1 MGEVTRNRH
10 PYAILEIKRLE
21 GEMARTAVKK
31 LNEKWLL
38 LANLTANTG
47 HAMIWPVTTLHMT
60 LSLGQ
65 TLTTSGLVLLVA
77 ALMNVLGSFI
87 AGQLFDRWKAYPSL
101 LIASA
106 IAFCSVTTLFFYNGW
121 PVFAF
126 LIWLTSIGLGSV
138 TTLLNAYATT
148 VTGKNTRV
156 VFNNMYIVLNV
167 GVVLG
172 TLVVGYLFDYGFS
185 WLMLIAGLLYLTL
198 GIVVAIFFNVDTD
211 SVAGDVLPEEEADN
225 QSVLSDESQVVETV
239 SEPLS
244 GQRPKLKFTAL
255 LIWIAAFLLLMYL
268 SYMLWETVM
277 ATYLHRIGIST
288 AHYANLWVLNGLTI
302 IVFQKMISNWAN
314 KRNYAI
320 SVIAGGLI
328 FALSFLLMLF
338 VDQFWQIVLVFELLT
353 VGEMLASPQVPA
365 WVAQVTPKSVSGQ
378 AQGFVGMMISTG
390 RMLGPVYGGIMLD
403 HGWFAGLF
411 LSVFVG
417 MVLVNIGLYFVSK
430 NKKVAQAD

>member
-1 MGEVTRNRH
+1 MTMNSN
-10 PYAILEIKRLE
+10 
-21 GEMARTAVKK
+21 KK

-38 LANLTANTG
+38 LANLAANTG

-65 TLTTSGLVLLVA
+65 TLTMSGLVLLVA

-87 AGQLFDRWKAYPSL
+87 AGQLFDRWRPYPAL

-106 IAFCSVTTLFFYNGW
+106 IAFCSVGTLFFYNGW
-121 PVFAF
+121 PIFAI
-126 LIWLTSIGLGSV
+126 LIWTASLGLGAI
-138 TTLLNAYATT
+138 TTLLNAFATT

-156 VFNNMYIVLNV
+156 IFNNMYIVLNV

-185 WLMLIAGLLYLTL
+185 WLMLIASILYLTL
-198 GIVVAIFFNVDTD
+198 GLVVLLFFNVDTE
-211 SVAGDVLPEEEADN
+211 VAPVSIAVQEVDN
-225 QSVLSDESQVVETV
+225 QTALSDSPEVKETV
-239 SEPLS
+239 EA
-244 GQRPKLKFTAL
+244 GRPKLKMTVL
-255 LIWIAAFLLLMYL
+255 LGWIAAFLLLMYL

-302 IVFQKMISNWAN
+302 IIFQKMISNWAN

-328 FALSFLLMLF
+328 FASSFFLMLF
-338 VDQFWQIVLVFELLT
+338 VNQFWQIVLVFELLT

-365 WVAQVTPKSVSGQ
+365 WVAQVTPKKVSGQ
-378 AQGFVGMMISTG
+378 AQGFVGMMISLG
-390 RMLGPVYGGIMLD
+390 RMLGPVYGGLMLD

-411 LSVFVG
+411 FSVFAA
-417 MVLVNIGLYFVSK
+417 MVLVNIGLYWASMK
-430 NKKVAQAD
+430 TKKTNELKG

>member
-1 MGEVTRNRH
+1 MTMNSS
-10 PYAILEIKRLE
+10 
-21 GEMARTAVKK
+21 KK

-38 LANLTANTG
+38 LANLAANTG

-65 TLTTSGLVLLVA
+65 TLTMSGLVLLVA

-87 AGQLFDRWKAYPSL
+87 AGQLFDRWRPYPAL

-106 IAFCSVTTLFFYNGW
+106 IAFCSVGTLFFYNGW
-121 PVFAF
+121 PIFAI
-126 LIWLTSIGLGSV
+126 LIWTASLGLGAI
-138 TTLLNAYATT
+138 TTLLNAFATT

-156 VFNNMYIVLNV
+156 IFNNMYIVLNV

-185 WLMLIAGLLYLTL
+185 WLMLIASILYLTL
-198 GIVVAIFFNVDTD
+198 GLVVLLFFNVDTE
-211 SVAGDVLPEEEADN
+211 VAPVSTAVQEVEN
-225 QSVLSDESQVVETV
+225 QTVLSDSPEVKETV
-239 SEPLS
+239 EA
-244 GQRPKLKFTAL
+244 GRPKLKMTVL
-255 LIWIAAFLLLMYL
+255 LGWIAAFLLLMYL

-302 IVFQKMISNWAN
+302 IIFQKMISNWAN

-328 FALSFLLMLF
+328 FASSFFLMLF
-338 VDQFWQIVLVFELLT
+338 VNQFWQIVLVFELLT

-365 WVAQVTPKSVSGQ
+365 WVAQVTPKKVSGQ
-378 AQGFVGMMISTG
+378 AQGFVGMMISLG
-390 RMLGPVYGGIMLD
+390 RMLGPVYGGLMLD

-411 LSVFVG
+411 FSVFAA
-417 MVLVNIGLYFVSK
+417 MVLVNIGLYWASMK
-430 NKKVAQAD
+430 TKKTNELKG

>member
-1 MGEVTRNRH
+1 
-10 PYAILEIKRLE
+10 
-21 GEMARTAVKK
+21 MAVTAVKK

-38 LANLTANTG
+38 LANLAANTG

-65 TLTTSGLVLLVA
+65 SLTTSGLVLLVA

-156 VFNNMYIVLNV
+156 IFNNMYIVLNV

-198 GIVVAIFFNVDTD
+198 GIVVAIFFNVDT
-211 SVAGDVLPEEEADN
+211 SPVADDRLPEEETDN
-225 QSVLSDESQVVETV
+225 SSLLSNEAPEDTELV
-239 SEPLS
+239 
-244 GQRPKLKFTAL
+244 GQRPKLKLTGL
-255 LIWIAAFLLLMYL
+255 LLWIAAFLLLMYL

-320 SVIAGGLI
+320 SVISGGLI

-338 VDQFWQIVLVFELLT
+338 VNQFWQIVLVFELLT

-403 HGWFAGLF
+403 HGWFGGLF

-430 NKKVAQAD
+430 NKKAATSGK

>member
-1 MGEVTRNRH
+1 MLKGASKVDNQ
-10 PYAILEIKRLE
+10 
-21 GEMARTAVKK
+21 VKK

-38 LANLTANTG
+38 LANLAANTG

-65 TLTTSGLVLLVA
+65 TLTTSGIVLLVA
-77 ALMNVLGSFI
+77 ALMNMLGSFI
-87 AGQLFDRWKAYPSL
+87 AGQLFDRWKPYPAL
-101 LIASA
+101 LIATA
-106 IAFCSVTTLFFYNGW
+106 IAFLSVGTLFFFNGW
-121 PVFAF
+121 PVFAL

-156 VFNNMYIVLNV
+156 IFNNMYIVLNV

-185 WLMLIAGLLYLTL
+185 WLMLIAATLYLTL
-198 GIVVAIFFNVDTD
+198 GVVVAIFFNVDTD
-211 SVAGDVLPEEEADN
+211 PV
-225 QSVLSDESQVVETV
+225 SDEVPLEEDENKTVLADDVAVEPAAAV
-239 SEPLS
+239 QGE
-244 GQRPKLKFTAL
+244 RPKLKITPL
-255 LIWIAAFLLLMYL
+255 LIWIAGFLLLMYL

-277 ATYLHRIGIST
+277 ATYMHRIGIST
-288 AHYANLWVLNGLTI
+288 AHYANLWVLNGITI

-328 FALSFLLMLF
+328 FASSFLLMLF
-338 VDQFWQIVLVFELLT
+338 VSEFWQIVLVFELLT

-365 WVAQVTPKSVSGQ
+365 WVAQVTPKEVSGQ
-378 AQGFVGMMISTG
+378 AQGFVGMMISMG

-417 MVLVNIGLYFVSK
+417 MVLVIIGLFSIARK
-430 NKKVAQAD
+430 QKA